1 MRARP
6 LTLSELTDWAAAGA
20 HWEVRYVDALR
31 AEVEFCTC
39 LGEPVE
45 RASTEE
51 PQLVALLARV
61 RSDREL

>member
-6 LTLSELTDWAAAGA
+6 LTLEELTDWAAAGA
-20 HWEVRYVDALR
+20 HWEVRSLDPAR

-45 RASTEE
+45 RAGTEDPE
-51 PQLVALLARV
+51 LVRLLERI
-61 RSDREL
+61 RSDRDL